1 MVLELFV
8 SENKLEDAER
18 EAVTLPRLDIT
29 TLDLQWL
36 QVLSE
41 GWATP
46 LRGFMREDEYLQA
59 SLFEFC
65 WYCNNFTLLVGSTF

>member
-1 MVLELFV
+1 MELFV

-18 EAVTLPRLDIT
+18 EASTLPRLDIN
-29 TLDLQWL
+29 TLDLQWV

-46 LRGFMREDEYLQA
+46 LKGFMREDEYLQVGI
-59 SLFEFC
+59 FC
-65 WYCNNFTLLVGSTF
+65 QIEYLSIHF